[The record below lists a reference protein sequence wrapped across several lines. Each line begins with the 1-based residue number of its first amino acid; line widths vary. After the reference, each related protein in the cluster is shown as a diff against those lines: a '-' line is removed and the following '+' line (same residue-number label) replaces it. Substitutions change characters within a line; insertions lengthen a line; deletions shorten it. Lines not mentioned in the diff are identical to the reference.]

1 MAIQK
6 VKLMKFTI
14 GIWVP
19 GYHMV
24 PHVQSQQI
32 LLSAK
37 DRRPSWNR
45 WLASLTWAWQWALW
59 TAVPL
64 GSDRSFVERKWRSR
78 RKLQEN
84 GFWGSNF
91 CGFHQNAEVNLYRI
105 SDLLSTQS
113 LSCVGEVFCRNVGS
127 LQSRTLQL
135 ASLVYSYV
143 GFGGYI

>member
-1 MAIQK
+1 MFRASK
-6 VKLMKFTI
+6 SK
-14 GIWVP
+14 
-19 GYHMV
+19 
-24 PHVQSQQI
+24 
-32 LLSAK
+32 SAK

-64 GSDRSFVERKWRSR
+64 GSEVNERKWRSR
-78 RKLQEN
+78 AFPEKTTGNN

-91 CGFHQNAEVNLYRI
+91 RGFHQNAEVNLYRI

-113 LSCVGEVFCRNVGS
+113 LSCVGEVFCRNVSS
-127 LQSRTLQL
+127 LQSRTPQL

-143 GFGGYI
+143 AFWWIHLELDAFATNLQLGARLCTAQTD